1 MRRCLKVGGQ
11 EASEELAVA
20 DNASE
25 FVACVNDENRADVMA
40 REDSRLLLAGSSVRS
55 VSRGLARLRAF
66 VSHPSLGRGRRHCAA
81 PLRLGKMKS
90 RG

>member
-1 MRRCLKVGGQ
+1 MPRGRGQ

-40 REDSRLLLAGSSVRS
+40 REDSRLLLAGSSVIS

-66 VSHPSLGRGRRHCAA
+66 VSHPSWAGVDGIAQPHCDWV
-81 PLRLGKMKS
+81 R
-90 RG
+90 